1 MIASRFRSRPGCW
14 IIALVVFLVTAG
26 SARAQSARSADTTY
40 ALPPMTTAQSPIA
53 LPRLGGY
60 IQVRAVGQ
68 KSVGMT
74 TTLNRARFSIDGAL
88 PRRFAYRVLVEM
100 QAPTGA
106 RTPATPSLREA
117 IVRWNPAPFAVTAG
131 EFKTPFTRE
140 YLIPVPQV
148 ELADLGVVIDSLATK
163 YDVGVMGE
171 YAAGG
176 FATLQV
182 GVFNGEGANATANRD
197 SSVLWVG
204 RVVTRPLPQ
213 LALGGSATHEG
224 PDSLRWGVDA
234 VASQWG
240 ALVRAEYVTKHRRNL
255 PGKDD
260 NGWYLFESL
269 RLVPRVQLLAR
280 QEDFQRPRQGV
291 SKRIRGLAYG
301 VNFDIAPTKVKLL
314 LEFSRRF
321 SGPLQAYSDAFIAQI
336 QGQL

>member
-1 MIASRFRSRPGCW
+1 MIDSEALSRPARYW
-14 IIALVVFLVTAG
+14 LALAVLLLA
-26 SARAQSARSADTTY
+26 ARPARSAPPPDSTF
-40 ALPPMTTAQSPIA
+40 ALPPLTSAQPGIA

-100 QAPTGA
+100 QAATGA

-163 YDVGVMGE
+163 YDIGVMGE
-171 YAAGG
+171 YTAGG

-197 SSVLWVG
+197 SAVLWVG

-213 LALGGSATHEG
+213 LALGASGTYDGS
-224 PDSLRWGVDA
+224 DSLRWGVDA

-240 ALVRAEYVTKHRRNL
+240 ALVRAEYVRKDRRDL

-260 NGWYLFESL
+260 YGWYLFESL
-269 RLVPRVQLLAR
+269 RFVPRIQLLAR
-280 QEDFQRPRQGV
+280 QEDFQRPRQGG

-321 SGPLQAYSDAFIAQI
+321 SGPLQARSDAFIAQV

>member
-1 MIASRFRSRPGCW
+1 
-14 IIALVVFLVTAG
+14 
-26 SARAQSARSADTTY
+26 
-40 ALPPMTTAQSPIA
+40 
-53 LPRLGGY
+53 
-60 IQVRAVGQ
+60 
-68 KSVGMT
+68 
-74 TTLNRARFSIDGAL
+74 
-88 PRRFAYRVLVEM
+88 
-100 QAPTGA
+100 
-106 RTPATPSLREA
+106 
-117 IVRWNPAPFAVTAG
+117 
-131 EFKTPFTRE
+131 
-140 YLIPVPQV
+140 
-148 ELADLGVVIDSLATK
+148 
-163 YDVGVMGE
+163 
-171 YAAGG
+171 
-176 FATLQV
+176 
-182 GVFNGEGANATANRD
+182 
-197 SSVLWVG
+197 VLWVG